1 MKAPKKSNQVLDIS
15 QAELDRYESL
25 DREWREYGISAPA
38 RRALVDARL
47 YKVSDLRKIS
57 QSDLEELHGM
67 GKSAVARL
75 KVLMNAQK
83 IKFLP

>member
-1 MKAPKKSNQVLDIS
+1 MKESKKPNQNCDIS

-38 RRALVDARL
+38 RRALVDAKL

-75 KVLMNAQK
+75 KVLMNAKK

>member
-1 MKAPKKSNQVLDIS
+1 VKAPKKSNQDLDIS

-38 RRALVDARL
+38 RRALVDAKL

-67 GKSAVARL
+67 GKSAIARL
-75 KVLMNAQK
+75 KVLMNAKK

>member
-1 MKAPKKSNQVLDIS
+1 MKEPKKSNQDLDIS

-25 DREWREYGISAPA
+25 DREWRAYGLSAPA
-38 RRALVDARL
+38 RRALVDAKL

-57 QSDLEELHGM
+57 QSNLEELHGM
-67 GKSAVARL
+67 GKSAIARL
-75 KVLMNAQK
+75 KVLMNAKK